1 MQQTDV
7 GTRAR
12 VPRLAIIVPCH
23 NEEPTL
29 PRALSTLRALLDAL
43 AAERLVAPD
52 SYVVCVDD
60 GSRDRTWPI
69 VVAQAAESPRVRG
82 LKLTRNFGQ
91 QGAMLCGLLES
102 DADAYVTIDA
112 DLQDDEG
119 RIRDMI
125 LKYREGYDVVYGV
138 RGSRE
143 KDSWLK
149 RNTALAFY
157 RFVDL
162 IGGRIVHNHAD
173 FRLMSRGAVERLRE
187 FRESNLFLRGLVPMV
202 GLPSTTVT
210 YDRRAREAGETKYGP
225 LKLFGLAWEAITSL
239 SVMPLR
245 LVSAVGALVAVA
257 SLVTAVW
264 ALGVRLF
271 DPQYLP
277 GWASTVLPIY
287 FLGGLQILCM
297 GIIGEY
303 VGKIYLETKKRPR
316 YLVGEQAV
324 AADPAASAQP
334 ATAQILPFNERRG
347 PDRRRG
353 DRRRG
358 ARVA

>member
-1 MQQTDV
+1 MLDAN
-7 GTRAR
+7 GGPRAR
-12 VPRLAIIVPCH
+12 VPRLAVIVPCH

-29 PRALSTLRALLDAL
+29 PHALSTLRHLLDSL
-43 AAERLVAPD
+43 VAERLIASD

-69 VVAQAAESPRVRG
+69 VLQESERSPRVRG
-82 LKLTRNFGQ
+82 IKLTRNFGQ

-112 DLQDDEG
+112 DLQDDES

-125 LKYREGYDVVYGV
+125 LRYREGYDVVYGV
-138 RGSRE
+138 RDSRAR
-143 KDSWLK
+143 DSWLK
-149 RNTALAFY
+149 RNTAIAFY
-157 RFVDL
+157 RMVDL

-202 GLPSTTVT
+202 GLPSTKVT
-210 YDRRAREAGETKYGP
+210 YDRRARQAGETKYGP

-245 LVSAVGALVAVA
+245 LVSAIGALVAVA
-257 SLVTAVW
+257 SLLTAVW

-271 DPQYLP
+271 DPAYLP

-316 YLVGEQAV
+316 YLVGER
-324 AADPAASAQP
+324 AADAALAAQGVPSAQVVP
-334 ATAQILPFNERRG
+334 ITERRRA
-347 PDRRRG
+347 DRRQG

-358 ARVA
+358 AQVA